1 MSGPAGTTWK
11 LGVLNCL
18 IVLGLGWYSQKQ
30 TSGGNGWISWG
41 PVWASPRPW
50 PSLPWKGQ
58 GRPCW
63 LPPQWPP
70 LHWLQSRGP
79 WFTHKPLLKG
89 FHSWCMKSKSMLPWK
104 NVYNIRSKKRDNY
117 IYDLIIV
124 VQNKQRDYNRE
135 KPGKIYISM
144 LMEIVRYEYLHFF
157 LLFF

>member
-1 MSGPAGTTWK
+1 
-11 LGVLNCL
+11 
-18 IVLGLGWYSQKQ
+18 
-30 TSGGNGWISWG
+30 
-41 PVWASPRPW
+41 
-50 PSLPWKGQ
+50 
-58 GRPCW
+58 
-63 LPPQWPP
+63 
-70 LHWLQSRGP
+70 
-79 WFTHKPLLKG
+79 
-89 FHSWCMKSKSMLPWK
+89 MKSKSMLPWK